1 MKGHSKVIILAVC
14 AMLTMT
20 ACKNKKKEEV
30 KDKPAAGLSDKDGVD
45 KVFTGILRRAASD
58 MQKKKDPAASE
69 NDEKKQQASSADRER
84 RMEIPAPIKGMRE
97 QLLKR
102 EGYRVS
108 YNTDRKV
115 PNWVAWRLTADHTSG
130 NHYRD
135 GQLFV
140 EDKDVP
146 WPRATDGDYVR
157 SSYDRGHLCP
167 SGDNKWSEKA
177 QTQSF
182 LLTNICPQNHD
193 LNVGDWNDLEIQC
206 RYWAKRMGNLYIV
219 TGPVFY
225 NGVKKTIGKHG
236 VAVPDA
242 FFKVVLDD
250 GRKAKAIGFVYPNR
264 GGHQDMDQCV
274 RSVDEIERI
283 TGIDFFPMLDDNVED
298 VVEAASNKRMIDDWQ
313 IEKAVKYYSSQYD

>member
-1 MKGHSKVIILAVC
+1 MED
-14 AMLTMT
+14 
-20 ACKNKKKEEV
+20 EEV
-30 KDKPAAGLSDKDGVD
+30 G
-45 KVFTGILRRAASD
+45 
-58 MQKKKDPAASE
+58 
-69 NDEKKQQASSADRER
+69 
-84 RMEIPAPIKGMRE
+84 
-97 QLLKR
+97 
-102 EGYRVS
+102 
-108 YNTDRKV
+108 
-115 PNWVAWRLTADHTSG
+115 
-130 NHYRD
+130 
-135 GQLFV
+135 
-140 EDKDVP
+140 

-313 IEKAVKYYSSQYD
+313 IEKAVKYYSSQYN